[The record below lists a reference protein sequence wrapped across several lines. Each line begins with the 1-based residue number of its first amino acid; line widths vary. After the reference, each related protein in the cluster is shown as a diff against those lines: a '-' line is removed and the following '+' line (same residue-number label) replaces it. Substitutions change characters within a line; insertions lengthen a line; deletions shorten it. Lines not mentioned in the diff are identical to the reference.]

1 MPAPGYAN
9 LQRIISELARLEIRE
24 WYHSHWLAK
33 EVRMDTLLCRV
44 ISRPRYE
51 TGLGVHIPAAQ
62 VSSAPETET
71 ACGRMDVRCT
81 HGSVMGI
88 TAWMLNVVSRVC
100 LLPDPSANSPIAM
113 IGMGPVG
120 WSGIPTSL
128 DPSSHLSQGG
138 NVPGGDLNV
147 GLIVS
152 DAACGS
158 QILGSHSYLCPTRL
172 RERQQKLRAGA
183 IVTHT

>member
-1 MPAPGYAN
+1 MD
-9 LQRIISELARLEIRE
+9 IR
-24 WYHSHWLAK
+24 Y
-33 EVRMDTLLCRV
+33 
-44 ISRPRYE
+44 
-51 TGLGVHIPAAQ
+51 
-62 VSSAPETET
+62 
-71 ACGRMDVRCT
+71 T
-81 HGSVMGI
+81 HGSVIGI
-88 TAWMLNVVSRVC
+88 TAWMLKVVSRVC

-120 WSGIPTSL
+120 WSGMPTSL

-172 RERQQKLRAGA
+172 SERQQELRTGA
-183 IVTHT
+183 IATHT